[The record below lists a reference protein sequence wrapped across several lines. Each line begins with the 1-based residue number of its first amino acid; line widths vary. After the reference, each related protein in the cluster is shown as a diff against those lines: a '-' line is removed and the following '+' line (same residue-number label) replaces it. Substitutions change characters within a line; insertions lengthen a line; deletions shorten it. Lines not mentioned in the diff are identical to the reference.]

1 MFSPLPKR
9 DAYRGARFYRASLP
23 NALRTVPVTTV
34 PLLQKAGVLP
44 KRFIQPQNKKYRRAV
59 AEQSPA
65 FNFVPVAQF
74 GDEELATKAR
84 SALSASWTGK
94 GRFQAASRV
103 VGGRALCLALK
114 YSSNVDGNVY
124 RDVER
129 HVDALEAKCKRLD
142 EKNKVKR
149 NEAAAGAVEPLKKGQ
164 LRRSQ
169 PAKTPILLSIK
180 NKLNE
185 LAHIDMAVLDLPPRL
200 SKLLRRSSLA
210 DNFHNLMM
218 KPFH

>member
-9 DAYRGARFYRASLP
+9 DAYRSARFYRASLP

-84 SALSASWTGK
+84 SESNISNQSEDLSHALTIST
-94 GRFQAASRV
+94 
-103 VGGRALCLALK
+103 C
-114 YSSNVDGNVY
+114 
-124 RDVER
+124 
-129 HVDALEAKCKRLD
+129 
-142 EKNKVKR
+142 
-149 NEAAAGAVEPLKKGQ
+149 
-164 LRRSQ
+164 
-169 PAKTPILLSIK
+169 ISIY
-180 NKLNE
+180 LTR
-185 LAHIDMAVLDLPPRL
+185 P
-200 SKLLRRSSLA
+200 
-210 DNFHNLMM
+210 
-218 KPFH
+218 